1 MRDPLTHN
9 LTQGCYWML
18 GLGDGSDPDEN
29 TKSILPNV
37 NKMCVNKIQQRK
49 RKSSS
54 SCGVSLVFYF
64 CTYPG
69 DYSCSSYLY
78 LPLLTY
84 ALLTVLTELTIVS
97 TVLLN

>member
-1 MRDPLTHN
+1 MLTHD

-49 RKSSS
+49 RRSSS
-54 SCGVSLVFYF
+54 SCGVSLVSYF
-64 CTYPG
+64 CTYP
-69 DYSCSSYLY
+69 YS
-78 LPLLTY
+78 
-84 ALLTVLTELTIVS
+84 VLTCNYLCCS
-97 TVLLN
+97 KCANLN